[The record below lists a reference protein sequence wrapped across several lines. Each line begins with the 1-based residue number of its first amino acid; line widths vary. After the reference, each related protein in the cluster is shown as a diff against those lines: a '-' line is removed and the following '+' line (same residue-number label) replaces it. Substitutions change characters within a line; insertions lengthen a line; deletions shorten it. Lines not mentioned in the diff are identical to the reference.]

1 MSKNAIINNTRDK
14 KYHSLKKKDNFCR
27 AEIKLGEFDLIY
39 QIRLNDMSGDEA
51 SFFINQDSFIF
62 DKLKAGKI
70 LEMNHWTGE
79 NAKAKKFIK
88 ARVKNI
94 IEQNQEIPNGRYLVQ
109 LLIPKIEQPQYR
121 QKSGLDQSV
130 KLQQSYTP

>member
-1 MSKNAIINNTRDK
+1 MSKSAIVNHTREK

-51 SFFINQDSFIF
+51 SFFIKQDSFIF

-79 NAKAKKFIK
+79 NAKATKFIK
-88 ARVKNI
+88 AIVKNI

-109 LLIPKIEQPQYR
+109 LIIPKIEKPQYR